1 MGCGTSNAITVASVT
16 DKIGEWEN
24 DAEHFKN
31 KNEEKNHPA
40 VLKDRELRQKE
51 KGFQAGTKKRE
62 EKRKDEKKGM
72 SKKEFVALLGEN
84 SSLGFD
90 LLDYD
95 LTGHMDREKWLRG
108 FETVDK
114 DGDELITQKEFEEKF
129 GSGSWSDEWLNSGSE
144 YIDQASWLNVLG
156 WYGRRKNSIVGMHQS
171 SVKTKDS
178 TKQTAVQTKEM
189 SKKEFNQKVQ
199 GVAFSTDR
207 NSFAGQVLFK
217 DFDAD
222 DSGKLD
228 LDEWIAAFD
237 RVAVDG
243 KTEIT
248 REEWEAKFGRGTFT
262 KWDADGNGAIDKDEW
277 IQIFHLKRQATKK
290 K

>member
-31 KNEEKNHPA
+31 KNEEKNHLA

-156 WYGRRKNSIVGMHQS
+156 WYGRRKNSIVGMHQVS
-171 SVKTKDS
+171 C
-178 TKQTAVQTKEM
+178 
-189 SKKEFNQKVQ
+189 
-199 GVAFSTDR
+199 
-207 NSFAGQVLFK
+207 LP
-217 DFDAD
+217 
-222 DSGKLD
+222 L
-228 LDEWIAAFD
+228 
-237 RVAVDG
+237 
-243 KTEIT
+243 
-248 REEWEAKFGRGTFT
+248 
-262 KWDADGNGAIDKDEW
+262 
-277 IQIFHLKRQATKK
+277 
-290 K
+290 